1 MKLVAQFVVS
11 LAVNAVALLI
21 AAIALDRFTISEL
34 AFPVTVIIFTVVGFV
49 ARPVIE
55 AMIEKHAQIVASFV
69 GLAAA
74 FVTLL
79 VTDLVTDKL
88 QIEGIGTWIVASL
101 VIWIGRILADVV
113 LTKRLTER
121 VLGDRARA

>member
-1 MKLVAQFVVS
+1 MKLVVQFVVS

-88 QIEGIGTWIVASL
+88 QIEGIGTWVVASL
-101 VIWIGRILADVV
+101 VIWLGRLLADIV

-121 VLGDRARA
+121 MLGDRHRA

>member
-1 MKLVAQFVVS
+1 MRLLAQFVVS

-21 AAIALDRFTISEL
+21 AALVLDRFTISEL
-34 AFPVTVIIFTVVGFV
+34 AFPITVVIFTVVGLL

-55 AMIEKHAQIVASFV
+55 AFIEDHAQIVASFV

-88 QIEGIGTWIVASL
+88 EVEGVGTWILASL
-101 VIWIGRILADVV
+101 IIWAGRLVADV
-113 LTKRLTER
+113 LLTER
-121 VLGDRARA
+121 LMARMLGERPGT